1 MWTPPPHTHTHSHSH
16 TTNIISP
23 LLISLLW
30 REETVF
36 THTALASRRGGL
48 AVESFAPRH
57 TQRFCDTQSLF
68 AVNNYC
74 ARNISVTDKHTVN
87 TNTQRKTHENTV
99 FHRNTKTIY
108 PTLLGS
114 RTVFISNSV
123 KHHGGEI
130 HRFLFFLFLK
140 AGFGLQH
147 SGATDT
153 GSCSEFNQSRKRVHS
168 DRDSDA

>member
-1 MWTPPPHTHTHSHSH
+1 MWTPPPPHTHTHTPPTSYHPSSYLYSGEKKLFLH
-16 TTNIISP
+16 TRRLRVGEAAWRWN
-23 LLISLLW
+23 LL
-30 REETVF
+30 RHD
-36 THTALASRRGGL
+36 THT
-48 AVESFAPRH
+48 H
-57 TQRFCDTQSLF
+57 RFCDTQSLF

-74 ARNISVTDKHTVN
+74 ARNISVTDKYTVN

-123 KHHGGEI
+123 KHHGGET
-130 HRFLFFLFLK
+130 HLFLFFLFLK
-140 AGFGLQH
+140 AGFSLQH

-153 GSCSEFNQSRKRVHS
+153 GSCSEFNQSRKRVHP